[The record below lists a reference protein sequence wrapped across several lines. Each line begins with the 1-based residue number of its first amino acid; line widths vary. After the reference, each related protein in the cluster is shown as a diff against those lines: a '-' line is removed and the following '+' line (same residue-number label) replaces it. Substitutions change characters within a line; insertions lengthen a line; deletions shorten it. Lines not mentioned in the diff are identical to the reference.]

1 MPVTSQGG
9 SAAFPEFVENVRW
22 TYRDIVFATVNLA
35 GSQNGLEP
43 VPGRTAADDAA
54 SRRRTAAAAAWLR
67 ETFAAADSL
76 DAGAVVV
83 AFHANPGFEEPPDDP
98 YRAGYEP
105 FILTLEE
112 ETERYG
118 RPVLVIQGD
127 DHEYL
132 VDHPLVHRTTG
143 RRLDNLTRMQ
153 VPGSPDV
160 GWVRVAVTPGEVPA
174 FAFSEWVVP
183 WWKYW

>member
-1 MPVTSQGG
+1 
-9 SAAFPEFVENVRW
+9 VENVRW

-43 VPGRTAADDAA
+43 FPGRTAADDAA

-183 WWKYW
+183 RWKYW